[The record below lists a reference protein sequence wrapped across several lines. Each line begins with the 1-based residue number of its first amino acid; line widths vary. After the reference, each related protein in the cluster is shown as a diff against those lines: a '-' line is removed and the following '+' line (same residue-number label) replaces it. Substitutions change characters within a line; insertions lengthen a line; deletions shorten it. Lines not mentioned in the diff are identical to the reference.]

1 MSTNPVSTR
10 FDLRQQA
17 PVEGEAVSN
26 ADLGLT
32 KNCQHLPTARR
43 SNHVRR
49 VEVPF
54 VPGAFVLTDVL
65 SRCGR

>member
-1 MSTNPVSTR
+1 MSANPVSIR

-32 KNCQHLPTARR
+32 NNCQQLPTARG
-43 SNHVRR
+43 SNHVRK

-54 VPGAFVLTDVL
+54 VPGAFVLTGVL